1 VKRFYNRFGANLP
14 ALRGQLAAIQNYVR
28 AGAPQFVDQLIA
40 VQTALAP
47 MLADPAPDAA
57 LTYSVN
63 VEFRT
68 NIGSDP
74 GANQIAEAVL
84 QVGQQTLSSFAAS
97 KTMVWTSG
105 QPVRMTLRWAT
116 NAPTIPADGGQA
128 AQDVPGPA
136 AVFRYSGNWALL
148 RMIAEQRPK
157 TAWMAQLS
165 DRRPETIGFTVK
177 LIPNPD
183 AAAGGNPGLTQAE
196 VFMRLGLSA
205 TVRTPGQPD
214 KVQALASPV
223 FPTAAPTAVADRA
236 PIRSAGKPI
245 VLHP

>member
-1 VKRFYNRFGANLP
+1 
-14 ALRGQLAAIQNYVR
+14 
-28 AGAPQFVDQLIA
+28 
-40 VQTALAP
+40 

-63 VEFRT
+63 VAFRS

-84 QVGQQTLSSFAAS
+84 QFGQQTLSSFAAS
-97 KTMVWTSG
+97 KTMVWTDG
-105 QPVRMTLRWAT
+105 QPVQMTLRWAT
-116 NAPTIPADGGQA
+116 NAPTIPAGGSDA
-128 AQDVPGPA
+128 AQDVQGPE
-136 AVFRYSGNWALL
+136 VVLRYGGTWALL
-148 RMIAEQRPK
+148 RMIAAQRPNP
-157 TAWMAQLS
+157 AVMAQLS

-183 AAAGGNPGLTQAE
+183 AAAGGNPALTQAQ

-214 KVQALASPV
+214 KVQALALPI
-223 FPTAAPTAVADRA
+223 FPTAAPGAAAARA

-245 VLHP
+245 VLNP